1 MRFQV
6 VPAAYVLP
14 LRTVDG
20 RDQLLLQLRQNTGY
34 YDGHWA
40 MAAAGHVEADESVL
54 EAAVREVAEEIGVT
68 IEPADLEPLTVM
80 HRTGGNGLPIDE
92 RVDFFFAC
100 RRWTG
105 EPTIV
110 EPEKCAGL
118 TWYAFD
124 ALPTPIVPHELVV
137 IDAVTSRATLPMVV
151 PYGFGA

>member
-1 MRFQV
+1 MLFQV
-6 VPAAYVLP
+6 VPAAYVLL

-34 YDGHWA
+34 SDDHWA

-54 EAAVREVAEEIGVT
+54 EAAVREVAEEIGVV
-68 IEPADLEPLTVM
+68 IEEADLEPLTVM
-80 HRTGGNGLPIDE
+80 HRTGGNGMPIDE

-118 TWYAFD
+118 AWYAFD
-124 ALPTPIVPHELVV
+124 ALPSPIVPHELVV
-137 IDAVTSRATLPMVV
+137 IGAIARGEVV
-151 PYGFGA
+151 PLVIPYGFGG